1 MTIKIKGKKYKLK
14 SKGAAVIITAA
25 VLAAALVIGLAFY
38 FGGGHSETP
47 ASTAGADT
55 DPDYNASAGVIDKDE
70 YNGTVLEETED
81 AGSDY
86 IDSTLFLGDSN
97 TARFLKV
104 SDTDGSAFTTKNNTI
119 GVVGMG
125 VGAISSLSCMEFSTG
140 LFTMPEAV
148 KILQPERVIITFGT
162 NNLSGSSTDATAFI
176 ESYKKQ
182 VDAIAEAYPS
192 VDIIVNSIP
201 SVSKTRSYTNVTMTQ
216 IDAYNK
222 ALAKMCEDSGWKYL
236 NSAEALKDSTSGYS
250 KDGYMESDGL
260 HLSQKGLHALF
271 EYIRTHSYITDD
283 DRPKPLAAIPTIIGV
298 PDGLIQTNPLSNATF
313 QPVSCGANAY
323 DAGDGTCVCN
333 AGYEGDPY
341 AGCTWIEPTAEPTEE
356 ATPTPTASAVP
367 SASSAPDTS
376 TEDGCKAAS
385 KYWYGNTC
393 YDTSED
399 AAAAEQQAV
408 INACNATEG
417 MQWDTASSTC
427 VQKTPAPSPSSS
439 SSADDSETIATDTA
453 EECAKAGKFWYSMFC
468 YNSQA
473 EAQPLIDAAITAC
486 TPDKGTWNAET
497 LCCDPLKTETETQGS
512 ASAAS

>member
-25 VLAAALVIGLAFY
+25 VLTIALVIGLAVY
-38 FGGGHSETP
+38 FAGSHSSAP
-47 ASTAGADT
+47 APTAGTDI
-55 DPDYNASAGVIDKDE
+55 DPDYNASAGIINKDE

-81 AGSDY
+81 AGSEY

-125 VGAISSLSCMEFSTG
+125 VGAIKSLACMEFSTG

-162 NNLSGSSTDATAFI
+162 NNLSGSSTDASAFI
-176 ESYKKQ
+176 ESYVKQ
-182 VDAIAEAYPS
+182 VDAIVEAYPS

-222 ALAKMCEDSGWKYL
+222 ALAKMCEDNGWKYL
-236 NSAEALKDSTSGYS
+236 NSAEALRDSSSGYS
-250 KDGYMESDGL
+250 KEGYMESDGL

-271 EYIRTHSYITDD
+271 EYIRTHAYITED
-283 DRPKPLAAIPTIIGV
+283 DRPKPLASIPTVIGV

-313 QPVSCGANAY
+313 APAVCGTEAY

-341 AGCTWIEPTAEPTEE
+341 TGCTWIAP
-356 ATPTPTASAVP
+356 TPTPTSEPTATPTAVP
-367 SASSAPDTS
+367 SVSSAPDTS
-376 TEDGCKAAS
+376 TEAGCKAAS
-385 KYWYGNTC
+385 KYWYGSSC
-393 YDTSED
+393 YDTKEAAD
-399 AAAAEQQAV
+399 AAQAAAEQQAV
-408 INACNATEG
+408 IDACNAQDG
-417 MQWDTASSTC
+417 MQWNATAGTC
-427 VQKTPAPSPSSS
+427 DPKQQPTPSSS
-439 SSADDSETIATDTA
+439 TSSSQNENTDAQTAIDTA
-453 EECAKAGKFWYSMFC
+453 KA
-468 YNSQA
+468 
-473 EAQPLIDAAITAC
+473 AC

-497 LCCDPLKTETETQGS
+497 LYCDLIQTE
-512 ASAAS
+512 AASQSSPAA